1 MTQPERDAELEAW
14 LRRSSSLHDQLAR
27 LDRSEPPEEL
37 DRIVLDRAREAIH
50 APRSVA
56 PLRQL
61 RWAAPVALAA
71 TLVLSFVVF
80 LHVGPAPVD
89 TNPAPAIARQ
99 ERLEAD
105 SESSAAYE
113 SPREDNAPQPY
124 VVPQP
129 LELPPPEVTASEPAA
144 RMKSA
149 PARALAAREAI
160 GTEQQARTSPD
171 VRADADAWLAEIKRL
186 RAQGL
191 LAEADREWAEFQR
204 MYPDR
209 GAMPAAAAAPEER

>member
-14 LRRSSSLHDQLAR
+14 LGRSSSLHDQLAR

-37 DRIVLDRAREAIH
+37 DRIVLDRAREAIR

-61 RWAAPVALAA
+61 RWAASVALAA

-89 TNPAPAIARQ
+89 TNPAPATARQ

-105 SESSAAYE
+105 SESRAAYD
-113 SPREDNAPQPY
+113 SPREDSAPQPY

-129 LELPPPEVTASEPAA
+129 LELPPPDVAASEPVA
-144 RMKSA
+144 RMQSA
-149 PARALAAREAI
+149 PARALVARESI
-160 GTEQQARTSPD
+160 GTEQARTSPD

-209 GAMPAAAAAPEER
+209 SAMPAGAAAPEER

>member
-1 MTQPERDAELEAW
+1 
-14 LRRSSSLHDQLAR
+14 
-27 LDRSEPPEEL
+27 
-37 DRIVLDRAREAIH
+37 
-50 APRSVA
+50 
-56 PLRQL
+56 
-61 RWAAPVALAA
+61 AAPVALAA

-105 SESSAAYE
+105 SESRA
-113 SPREDNAPQPY
+113 
-124 VVPQP
+124 
-129 LELPPPEVTASEPAA
+129 LELPAPDVTASEPAPSA
-144 RMKSA
+144 RAAPLPAEPTGRMKSA
-149 PARALAAREAI
+149 PARALVARESI

-204 MYPDR
+204 VYPDR
-209 GAMPAAAAAPEER
+209 SAMPAGAAAPEKR